1 MSFSLAPYYHP
12 TTVVFVDDNE
22 NFLRSLDLELPGD
35 WAYRSF
41 SETEEALDFLNRPAP
56 LPPLVDRCFTLSAE
70 DRAHPTVALDFSLIE
85 QEINHLERFSRVSV
99 VMIDYSMPLMN
110 GLEFC
115 AELNDPYLQ
124 KAMLTGVADEKV
136 AVQAFNARLIDRFI
150 PKNTSHSISDIV
162 AYAEE
167 LQHAYFTQHT
177 ARLTNTLSLNPP
189 RFLTDRDV
197 ARAVRA
203 MMQREHAVEYY
214 MLQHPPGFLMLRAD
228 GSAVKLFV
236 YDEVEIRHGISEA
249 RARGAPEDIRT
260 ALENRRLVLSY
271 MDAFE
276 DFPTAE
282 YPWAENVLA
291 AERVPG
297 REVWHMALMADPPAD
312 IDFDPARCSYEA
324 FLSLIDQR
332 NTQPNS

>member
-1 MSFSLAPYYHP
+1 MPFSLAPYFHP

-22 NFLRSLDLELPGD
+22 NFLKSLDLELPQS
-35 WAYRSF
+35 WAFRGF
-41 SETEEALDFLNRPAP
+41 SEGEDALEFLNRPPA
-56 LPPLVDRCFTLSAE
+56 LPPLVDRCFTLSVE
-70 DRAHPTVALDFSLIE
+70 DRAHPTVALDLSLIE
-85 QEINHLERFSRVSV
+85 QEINHLDRFRRNSV

-115 AELNDPYLQ
+115 AELTDHYLQ

-167 LQHAYFTQHT
+167 MQLAYFSQHT
-177 ARLTNTLSLNPP
+177 ARLTTTLSLNPP

-203 MMQREHAVEYY
+203 VMGRENVVEYY
-214 MLQHPPGFLMLRAD
+214 MLQYPSGFLMLRSD
-228 GSAVKLFV
+228 GSALKMFV
-236 YDEVEIRHGISEA
+236 YEEADVRHGLSTA
-249 RARGAPEDIRT
+249 RARGAPEEVLQG
-260 ALENRRLVLSY
+260 LESRQLVLAY

-276 DFPTAE
+276 DYSAAD
-282 YPWAENVLA
+282 YPWHENVLEA
-291 AERVPG
+291 DIIPG
-297 REVWHMALMADPPAD
+297 RDTWFMALMTDPPAD
-312 IDFDPARCSYEA
+312 IDFDPNRCSYNA
-324 FLSLIDQR
+324 FLRTLDEPRWS
-332 NTQPNS
+332 